1 VCHEQQTS
9 LTASNVKVIEQNRN
23 YRVGHRQGSRGS
35 NRSKHRAMHD
45 HEEPRPTCLPRWY
58 LPVEQ
63 GVIEMAEDYESMTVA
78 QLKELLKEQDLPVSG
93 KKSDLIARLQ
103 MLRATPKRSV
113 KKQRHPKRHAVE
125 DSWDDEDWDDETED
139 VYMVKQKPVLNDE
152 MKAALALRSAQK
164 KKTPSFR
171 RTEWFRYKRLSRS
184 GWRAPHGMDNK
195 QRRNYKY
202 RGSLVRIGHGKVAAA
217 RFLHPS
223 GFREV
228 MVHNVSDLEVIDPE
242 TEAARVGASVGG
254 RKRETIYSR
263 ADELGVRVLN
273 RRRDV

>member
-1 VCHEQQTS
+1 
-9 LTASNVKVIEQNRN
+9 
-23 YRVGHRQGSRGS
+23 
-35 NRSKHRAMHD
+35 
-45 HEEPRPTCLPRWY
+45 
-58 LPVEQ
+58 
-63 GVIEMAEDYESMTVA
+63 MAEDYESMTVA
-78 QLKELLKEQDLPVSG
+78 QLKELLREHDLPVSG

-103 MLRATPKRSV
+103 DAAEQDDDFDEEAAP
-113 KKQRHPKRHAVE
+113 VE
-125 DSWDDEDWDDETED
+125 ADDAQDDDSWDDEDWDDEDED
-139 VYMVKQKPVLNDE
+139 VYTVKQKPVLSDD
-152 MKAALALRSAQK
+152 MKAAVALRAAQK

-223 GFREV
+223 GFREI
-228 MVHNVSDLEVIDPE
+228 MVHNIDDLETIDPE
-242 TEAARVGASVGG
+242 TEAARVGATVGG
-254 RKRETIYSR
+254 RKREHIYAR

>member
-1 VCHEQQTS
+1 
-9 LTASNVKVIEQNRN
+9 
-23 YRVGHRQGSRGS
+23 
-35 NRSKHRAMHD
+35 
-45 HEEPRPTCLPRWY
+45 
-58 LPVEQ
+58 
-63 GVIEMAEDYESMTVA
+63 MAEDYESMTVA

-103 MLRATPKRSV
+103 EA
-113 KKQRHPKRHAVE
+113 AGGE
-125 DSWDDEDWDDETED
+125 DVAEEVIDDAPAEEAPVDEDDAWDDEDWDDEEDD
-139 VYMVKQKPVLNDE
+139 VYMVKQKPVLDEE
-152 MKAALALRSAQK
+152 MKAALALRTAQK

-223 GFREV
+223 GFKEI
-228 MVHNVSDLEVIDPE
+228 MVHNVGDLEAIDPE
-242 TEAARVGASVGG
+242 TEAARVGGTVGG
-254 RKRETIYSR
+254 RKRETIYAR
-263 ADELGVRVLN
+263 ADELGIRVLN

>member
-1 VCHEQQTS
+1 
-9 LTASNVKVIEQNRN
+9 
-23 YRVGHRQGSRGS
+23 
-35 NRSKHRAMHD
+35 
-45 HEEPRPTCLPRWY
+45 
-58 LPVEQ
+58 
-63 GVIEMAEDYESMTVA
+63 MAEDYESMTVA
-78 QLKELLKEQDLPVSG
+78 QLKELLKEQNLPVSG

-103 MLRATPKRSV
+103 EAGDDVDEVMEEAAPAEAAADDDT
-113 KKQRHPKRHAVE
+113 
-125 DSWDDEDWDDETED
+125 WDDEDWDDEDDD
-139 VYMVKQKPVLNDE
+139 VYMVKQKPVLDDE
-152 MKAALALRSAQK
+152 MKAALALRAAQK

-202 RGSLVRIGHGKVAAA
+202 RGSLVRIGHGNVAAA

-228 MVHNVSDLEVIDPE
+228 MVHNTNDLEAIDPE

-254 RKRETIYSR
+254 RKREHIYAR

>member
-1 VCHEQQTS
+1 
-9 LTASNVKVIEQNRN
+9 
-23 YRVGHRQGSRGS
+23 
-35 NRSKHRAMHD
+35 
-45 HEEPRPTCLPRWY
+45 
-58 LPVEQ
+58 
-63 GVIEMAEDYESMTVA
+63 MAEDYESMTVA
-78 QLKELLKEQDLPVSG
+78 QLKELLKEEGLPVSG
-93 KKSDLIARLQ
+93 KKSDLIARLHD
-103 MLRATPKRSV
+103 AAGEADEV
-113 KKQRHPKRHAVE
+113 VE
-125 DSWDDEDWDDETED
+125 DEPLVEDAEDDDSWDDEDWDDETED
-139 VYMVKQKPVLNDE
+139 VYMVKQKPVLDDD
-152 MKAALALRSAQK
+152 MKAALALRAAQK

-228 MVHNVSDLEVIDPE
+228 MVHNLADLESVDPE
-242 TEAARVGASVGG
+242 TEAARVGATVGG
-254 RKRETIYSR
+254 RKREHIYAR

>member
-1 VCHEQQTS
+1 
-9 LTASNVKVIEQNRN
+9 
-23 YRVGHRQGSRGS
+23 
-35 NRSKHRAMHD
+35 
-45 HEEPRPTCLPRWY
+45 
-58 LPVEQ
+58 
-63 GVIEMAEDYESMTVA
+63 MAEDYESMTVA
-78 QLKELLKEQDLPVSG
+78 QLKELLKEEGLPVSG
-93 KKSDLIARLQ
+93 KKSDLIARLHEAAGETEE
-103 MLRATPKRSV
+103 MVEDAAPV
-113 KKQRHPKRHAVE
+113 EDAEEE
-125 DSWDDEDWDDETED
+125 DSWDDEDWDDEDED
-139 VYMVKQKPVLNDE
+139 VYMVKQKPVLDDD
-152 MKAALALRSAQK
+152 MKAALALRAAQK

-228 MVHNVSDLEVIDPE
+228 MVHNVADLEAVDPE
-242 TEAARVGASVGG
+242 TEAARVGATVGG
-254 RKRETIYSR
+254 RKREHIYAR

>member
-1 VCHEQQTS
+1 
-9 LTASNVKVIEQNRN
+9 
-23 YRVGHRQGSRGS
+23 
-35 NRSKHRAMHD
+35 
-45 HEEPRPTCLPRWY
+45 
-58 LPVEQ
+58 
-63 GVIEMAEDYESMTVA
+63 MAEDYESMTVA

-93 KKSDLIARLQ
+93 KKTDLIARLQ
-103 MLRATPKRSV
+103 EAAGSDEATEEIDAAPVDDAS
-113 KKQRHPKRHAVE
+113 AA
-125 DSWDDEDWDDETED
+125 DDDGWDDEDWDDDDDD
-139 VYMVKQKPVLNDE
+139 VYMVKQKPVLDDE
-152 MKAALALRSAQK
+152 MKSALALRAAQK

-228 MVHNVSDLEVIDPE
+228 MVHNVSDLEAIDPE
-242 TEAARVGASVGG
+242 TEAARVGRTVGG
-254 RKRETIYSR
+254 RKRESIYAR

-273 RRRDV
+273 RRRDI